1 MALSDYTVFWY
12 NLHMDQDDKI
22 QRIFELVH
30 QIVDSEV
37 VEVSGEKKE
46 FNDETDLLFELLEE
60 ELKRSIPQ

>member
-1 MALSDYTVFWY
+1 
-12 NLHMDQDDKI
+12 MDQDDKI